1 MSYFRCGD
9 PLADFARHDRE
20 QAEWLETLPV
30 CDICG
35 EPIQDEKYFQK
46 DGENI
51 CLDCLEGF
59 MKRNDF

>member
-35 EPIQDEKYFQK
+35 EPIQAEHYYQINGD
-46 DGENI
+46 NI
-51 CLDCLEGF
+51 CPDCLEDCKKNNF
-59 MKRNDF
+59 